1 MQTKARILLVDDD
14 TDLLSLFTIRL
25 QSQGFEVET
34 AESGEQ
40 ALARLPLVNPN
51 LLITDL
57 RMGEMDGMAL
67 FEAVQKINSSL
78 PVIVITA
85 HGSIPDAVEATK
97 RGVFSFLP
105 KPIDSQKLIQEIN
118 YALTL
123 AGTNTDNDVL
133 DLDSDWCKDIIHKS
147 ASISN
152 LLQKSKL
159 IAQSDASVFIQGES
173 GTGKELLAKA
183 IHLASPEKKALLSR

>member
-1 MQTKARILLVDDD
+1 MKLLKIARMPNKPKVLLVDDD

-40 ALARLPLVNPN
+40 ALSRIPLINPHV
-51 LLITDL
+51 LITDL

-67 FEAVQKINSSL
+67 FEAAHRMNSSL

-97 RGVFSFLP
+97 HGVFPFLT
-105 KPIDSQKLIQEIN
+105 KPVDSQKLIQEIN
-118 YALTL
+118 SALTL
-123 AGTNTDNDVL
+123 SGAGLHENKQTEEE
-133 DLDSDWCKDIIHKS
+133 DWCSNIVYKS
-147 ASISN
+147 SAM
-152 LLQKSKL
+152 
-159 IAQSDASVFIQGES
+159 ARAP
-173 GTGKELLAKA
+173 AC
-183 IHLASPEKKALLSR
+183 LSRTT